1 MYKKKV
7 KKYIEKKVSYKL
19 VHFISLKMNSNRT
32 KMKKKNNAI
41 LQSSLQEMRTPLS
54 LSFFAS
60 KTI

>member
-32 KMKKKNNAI
+32 KMKKKNAI

>member
-7 KKYIEKKVSYKL
+7 KKYIEKKVFYKL

>member
-1 MYKKKV
+1 MYKEKV

-32 KMKKKNNAI
+32 KMKKKNAI